1 MLVILSGHLAAP
13 QTIAQENANRVLI
26 FISDGMRRDF
36 MRRFVTEGKMPAFE
50 RLIELGIDSGKG
62 MIPPVPPNSGVSWTT
77 LATGASPS
85 ISGVTG
91 NTFHD
96 NTQPFTLSGISAWSP
111 GANQSQTIAEAA
123 EKAGLKVAVLGWQT
137 FDRSTIKSGIV
148 VEPSPQWLTTR
159 GVVANYD
166 VPLSYTDIRD
176 PLGRYLTLDQVSL
189 ADANGWLRSPQS
201 WSPAREAAF
210 SMSCLVCGTPGTIDF
225 NVFIFDS
232 TNDGQTNY
240 DQVLVSPS
248 KDGAQEVA
256 RLGAGQWS
264 GSIRTRVPLNPSQEI
279 QEEGGFYIKII
290 DLEPDLSQ
298 FRLYFTPVTRIE
310 ASDEGVEDYLVEHF
324 DAVVPDDYGP
334 FISGLIDAA
343 TYLEQSMRHVETLER
358 QIYPYI
364 LRTVRPDLVMAGLG
378 VTDSVQ
384 HRMLAWAVPGNEL
397 YDPINAPKYW
407 GYIQQSYEAADSML
421 ASLWAELPA
430 ANVFAASDHGMTVS
444 GKVINAN
451 YLLETIGLFDP
462 ENLTGSKAVAYG
474 SGGLTLVHINLAGR
488 NPDGVVHQEEF
499 EDVRQQIVD
508 AFNALGPAV
517 IETVLLKEQANAI
530 ETAGFEW
537 NIQHPNRMG
546 DVLVFAR
553 PPYQYAAPVEDMVL
567 ADLPFMAGQHGYAA
581 NGDPDR
587 YAVFAAAGPRIFAG
601 TKLDLPTALDLAP
614 TVALLL
620 GIDLPAQSEATPAD
634 YVDRSGGQVRQ

>member
-1 MLVILSGHLAAP
+1 MRPVSAIQNFSGRMSWTTASTWDRRDQALSVLKSIALIVLVILSGHLAAP

-248 KDGAQEVA
+248 KDGAQEVSEA
-256 RLGAGQWS
+256 RC
-264 GSIRTRVPLNPSQEI
+264 
-279 QEEGGFYIKII
+279 
-290 DLEPDLSQ
+290 
-298 FRLYFTPVTRIE
+298 
-310 ASDEGVEDYLVEHF
+310 
-324 DAVVPDDYGP
+324 
-334 FISGLIDAA
+334 
-343 TYLEQSMRHVETLER
+343 
-358 QIYPYI
+358 
-364 LRTVRPDLVMAGLG
+364 RTVVRKYPD
-378 VTDSVQ
+378 
-384 HRMLAWAVPGNEL
+384 
-397 YDPINAPKYW
+397 
-407 GYIQQSYEAADSML
+407 
-421 ASLWAELPA
+421 
-430 ANVFAASDHGMTVS
+430 S
-444 GKVINAN
+444 GPT
-451 YLLETIGLFDP
+451 EP
-462 ENLTGSKAVAYG
+462 VA
-474 SGGLTLVHINLAGR
+474 
-488 NPDGVVHQEEF
+488 
-499 EDVRQQIVD
+499 
-508 AFNALGPAV
+508 
-517 IETVLLKEQANAI
+517 
-530 ETAGFEW
+530 
-537 NIQHPNRMG
+537 
-546 DVLVFAR
+546 
-553 PPYQYAAPVEDMVL
+553 
-567 ADLPFMAGQHGYAA
+567 
-581 NGDPDR
+581 GDPGR
-587 YAVFAAAGPRIFAG
+587 RRILH
-601 TKLDLPTALDLAP
+601 KNH
-614 TVALLL
+614 
-620 GIDLPAQSEATPAD
+620 
-634 YVDRSGGQVRQ
+634 